1 MYCFIKKYCIKLE
14 ALLQPVVV
22 ILKPFLLWV
31 ILFTADCVCFQLRA
45 LKAATKHIEDNINRM
60 EVCLFCWQ

>member
-1 MYCFIKKYCIKLE
+1 
-14 ALLQPVVV
+14 
-22 ILKPFLLWV
+22 LK
-31 ILFTADCVCFQLRA
+31 A